1 MFVIVQCMTNLRSE
15 PDYSKWSLDTKLGMA
30 LRHAGVSITVTSATD
45 VVAFAV
51 GAVTVRFQNNLPEFR
66 RRQFKQENG
75 FTFYTWVINGPKLLW
90 SVKHHSLFECIHC
103 NMDFSNLR
111 QSVWSAPSAINKCGL
126 PN

>member
-51 GAVTVRFQNNLPEFR
+51 GAVTVRFQNNLPEFSIYDKTVWR
-66 RRQFKQENG
+66 FGQENG
-75 FTFYTWVINGPKLLW
+75 FTFYTWVINAPKLVW
-90 SVKHHSLFECIHC
+90 SIKHHSLFECI
-103 NMDFSNLR
+103 MAFLTLR
-111 QSVWSAPSAINKCGL
+111 SDKVFGQRFKCGL

>member
-51 GAVTVRFQNNLPEFR
+51 GAVTVRFQNNLPEFK

-111 QSVWSAPSAINKCGL
+111 QSVWSTPSAL
-126 PN
+126 